1 MQAMSHL
8 ETLMTTA
15 QPSTDRLRHT
25 DYLKIAI
32 PFIVSTVTQPLL
44 GAVDTAVIGHL
55 GAAELIGGVAI
66 GTVIMNTLYW
76 LFGFFRTN
84 TTGQS
89 AIAHGRNSES
99 EMAKSLIQPFVL
111 ATVVGLAFI
120 VLQQPIWLGARYL
133 LQPDP
138 LVAEQAHTY
147 FTILI
152 WGAPFVLLNYTLIGW
167 LMGQSKI
174 KATLITQI
182 FGNVLNIILD
192 VVFVVGFDM
201 AVGGVAIATLIAQIT
216 TFGIGLFVVHRSA
229 GFPIRRYAGMARIAG
244 AELKAILAS
253 NTDLL
258 LRTICLLA
266 IHNSMA
272 RVGSSLGTDTLAT
285 NAVMLQVVLMASY
298 IFEGIANASS
308 VFAGRAVGK
317 KSLDSLNEVIRK
329 NFQWTAVVV
338 VAQTAFI
345 FLSQNHLALLF
356 TRIPDVLRQFDELSP
371 WLILYPVVSGF
382 GLTVYGIF
390 TGTGT
395 TRPIR
400 NSAIIAL
407 LVYLGTLALTLDSLK
422 NHGLW
427 LAFSLFYLLRFV
439 FLCPYIGEVRKKCIA
454 ERQSGTPA

>member
-1 MQAMSHL
+1 
-8 ETLMTTA
+8 MTSA
-15 QPSTDRLRHT
+15 SPSTFRLTNT

-55 GAAELIGGVAI
+55 GEAELLGGVAI

-89 AIAHGRNSES
+89 AIAHGKNCES

-111 ATVVGLAFI
+111 AAAVGLAFI
-120 VLQQPIWLGARYL
+120 ILQQPLWLGARHL

-182 FGNVLNIILD
+182 FGNVLNIVLCI
-192 VVFVVGFDM
+192 VFVAGFDM
-201 AVGGVAIATLIAQIT
+201 AVGGVAAATLISQIT
-216 TFGIGLFVVHRSA
+216 TFGIGLFVVFRSA
-229 GFPIRRYAGMARIAG
+229 GFPIRRYVGVAKITGD
-244 AELKAILAS
+244 ELKGIVAS

-258 LRTICLLA
+258 LRTVCLLA

-272 RVGSSLGTDTLAT
+272 RVGSALGTNTLAT

-317 KSLDSLNEVIRK
+317 KSPDFLDQVIRK
-329 NFQWTAVVV
+329 NFYWTAVVV
-338 VAQTAFI
+338 TIQTVFI
-345 FLSQNHLALLF
+345 LLCQQHLASLF
-356 TRIPDVLRQFDELSP
+356 TRIPEVLRQYERLSA
-371 WLILYPVVSGF
+371 WLILFPVISGF

-400 NSAIIAL
+400 NSAIVAL
-407 LVYLGTLALTLDSLK
+407 LAYLGTLALTLDTLQ
-422 NHGLW
+422 NQGLW

-439 FLCPYIGEVRKKCIA
+439 FLYPYIGEVRKKCFPSTA
-454 ERQSGTPA
+454 A